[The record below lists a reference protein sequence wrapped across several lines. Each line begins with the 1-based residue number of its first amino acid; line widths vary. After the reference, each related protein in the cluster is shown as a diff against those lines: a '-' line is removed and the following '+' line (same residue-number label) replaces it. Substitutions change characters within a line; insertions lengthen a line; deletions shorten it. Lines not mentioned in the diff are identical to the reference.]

1 MESPLIFESISRKLS
16 LHAEHFPMN
25 TTTENSSNQGSSPV
39 AQNSSSYVDDSVLF
53 RQCLLDSMSDG
64 AIFIDA
70 ASKIIVWNNKLESLT
85 GLGSKKLLNLQYD
98 PTLLGLEDLVTRS
111 PVGLEKDPVIR
122 SLRTGKVAKGDFAI
136 TGRSGREIK
145 VEITAS
151 PVISADR
158 NIRGC
163 VVLVHDSSVQLNL
176 QRQLK
181 DLYAF
186 SMLDPLTQVANR
198 AEFERA
204 LDEFVHE
211 RETSSINC
219 SLIICDI
226 DYFKQVNDNYNHHV
240 GDQALVAFAGLLKKF
255 VRNRDVVARFGGE
268 EFVILCADCDLQ
280 SATQRAEEIRVELTR
295 TPMSMLDGK
304 YITASFGV
312 SQLRAD
318 DTATDFFVRAD
329 TALIRAKEQGR
340 NQVIASDAVDSQAVK
355 SGVPEETLPNGSSWP
370 KLKGSPLISDQF
382 RTRTPVP
389 VLVEKLR
396 GFIIDADAELRTVKT
411 DFASLVVEF
420 EDPNDYARKGR
431 FEVEIDFMEDEEGDD
446 SSKHGRRTYTYMRVT
461 IRLAKRKW
469 FSTNVPEL
477 APDLLAEIRRYFMIQ
492 DESDVICKIKPATEH
507 RER

>member
-1 MESPLIFESISRKLS
+1 MKTITQDPNQKPTNQKPTNQKPAVAKSSTNSADS
-16 LHAEHFPMN
+16 
-25 TTTENSSNQGSSPV
+25 TE
-39 AQNSSSYVDDSVLF
+39 DSALF

-70 ASKIIVWNNKLESLT
+70 TGKIIVWNNKLESLT
-85 GLGSKKLLNLQYD
+85 GLGAKNLLNLQYD
-98 PTLLGLEDLVTRS
+98 PAILGLQDLATHRQVQ
-111 PVGLEKDPVIR
+111 LDYDPVVR
-122 SLRTGKVAKGDFAI
+122 SMRTGKVTKGDFAI

-145 VEITAS
+145 IEFTAT
-151 PVISADR
+151 PVIDSGGES
-158 NIRGC
+158 RGC
-163 VVLVHDSSVQLNL
+163 VVLIHDSSAQLNL

-211 RETSSINC
+211 RETSSANC

-226 DYFKQVNDNYNHHV
+226 DFFKQINDNYNHHV

-268 EFVILCADCDLQ
+268 EFVILCADCELQ
-280 SATQRAEEIRVELTR
+280 SATERAEEIRVELMR

-312 SQLRAD
+312 SELRID

-329 TALIRAKEQGR
+329 TALLQAKDDGR
-340 NQVIASDAVDSQAVK
+340 NRVVASDRVDAAAVAASVADEV
-355 SGVPEETLPNGSSWP
+355 LPNGVSWP
-370 KLKGSPLISDQF
+370 KLKGSPLISKQF
-382 RTRTPVP
+382 RTRTPIP

-396 GFIIDADAELRTVKT
+396 GFIIDADAELRTVKS

-420 EDPNDYARKGR
+420 EDPNDFSRKGR
-431 FEVEIDFMEDEEGDD
+431 FEVEIDFMDDDEGDE
-446 SSKHGRRTYTYMRVT
+446 SSKHGRRRYTFMRVT

-477 APDLLAEIRRYFMIQ
+477 APELLGEIRRYFMIQ
-492 DESDVICKIKPATEH
+492 DDSDLVANINPATEY